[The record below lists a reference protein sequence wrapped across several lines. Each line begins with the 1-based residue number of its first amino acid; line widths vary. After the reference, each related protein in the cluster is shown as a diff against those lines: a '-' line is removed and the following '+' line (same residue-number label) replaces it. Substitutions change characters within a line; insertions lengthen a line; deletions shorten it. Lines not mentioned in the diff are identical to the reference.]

1 MLDSSLMQ
9 LMWLASPALPIGGF
23 SYSECLEA
31 AVDTARAATESEA
44 SAWLVDHLHLSLAR
58 SELSDLTIYVIDV
71 AAGEKISRK
80 SLKPFVMTNL
90 KTLDDLKEVISFIET
105 KGLLRAS

>member
-44 SAWLVDHLHLSLAR
+44 SAWLVDQLHLNLAR
-58 SELSDLTIYVIDV
+58 SEL
-71 AAGEKISRK
+71 
-80 SLKPFVMTNL
+80 P
-90 KTLDDLKEVISFIET
+90 TLAQAIAC
-105 KGLLRAS
+105 LLYTSPSPRD